1 MTVMTWLAMRVA
13 REMIMRGRRERMGME
28 KEEEDEEDEDDGE
41 ESEGMHPLRQ
51 ACSLTTIIL
60 GRQS

>member
-1 MTVMTWLAMRVA
+1 
-13 REMIMRGRRERMGME
+13 MGME